1 MLVTLSVVPSTRT
14 DADEWPPRAHA
25 DAATVAATT
34 SARPA
39 RAASARHPDL
49 FICSPFVS
57 PGDEA
62 VRRRPSMTGETRS
75 GRGRLVENRH
85 ACEALG
91 PERARDVALD
101 AVPEGDLLLGAHERH
116 AREHLEHALVRLAV
130 QLLAP
135 RPRGL
140 GGAALDEREERGV

>member
-62 VRRRPSMTGETRS
+62 VRRRPSMTGETGF
-75 GRGRLVENRH
+75 GRGQLVVNRH
-85 ACEALG
+85 ARERFRA
-91 PERARDVALD
+91 ERAPDVSPRRRSGGRPAPRADERDT
-101 AVPEGDLLLGAHERH
+101 
-116 AREHLEHALVRLAV
+116 REHLEHAPARLAV
-130 QLLAP
+130 ERLAL
-135 RPRGL
+135 R
-140 GGAALDEREERGV
+140 ALREEVPRKSLGS